1 MSATSSPSNPHFSVV
16 TAPGTPGLLVR
27 TPVLRPSDGAADE
40 ARNTGGGHPHR
51 SQQEGIENEQVSKIP
66 PATANKSRTSND
78 FVIFETST
86 GKKVN
91 IRGSDKMCRFLTGIP
106 EASRTRADPAIKF
119 PLRLMYVIECGDYND
134 YITWAPDNISF
145 LITDE
150 EQFEKVVLPE
160 IFKDSKFESFLRKVR
175 VGIFLLILGTT
186 RMNE

>member
-1 MSATSSPSNPHFSVV
+1 
-16 TAPGTPGLLVR
+16 
-27 TPVLRPSDGAADE
+27 
-40 ARNTGGGHPHR
+40 
-51 SQQEGIENEQVSKIP
+51 
-66 PATANKSRTSND
+66 
-78 FVIFETST
+78 
-86 GKKVN
+86 
-91 IRGSDKMCRFLTGIP
+91 
-106 EASRTRADPAIKF
+106 
-119 PLRLMYVIECGDYND
+119 MYVIECGDYND

>member
-119 PLRLMYVIECGDYND
+119 PLRVSQQEKIGNGRGGLDSILYLPAAGAAAFSSAAAV
-134 YITWAPDNISF
+134 DNNHMP
-145 LITDE
+145 
-150 EQFEKVVLPE
+150 QQ
-160 IFKDSKFESFLRKVR
+160 
-175 VGIFLLILGTT
+175 
-186 RMNE
+186 